1 MREIPEELVARVES
15 GATTL
20 CHAWIVRRGDGVE
33 MGFTD
38 HDRDLAVDGVTCRAG
53 SGWTAGVVESGA
65 GLATG
70 SASVAGALDDDG
82 IAEADIADGLF
93 DGASVALW
101 RVDWARP
108 DLKVRLWVGRLTR
121 IRREGLAF
129 VADLQGPM
137 AALERVVGRTCGRD
151 CDATLGD
158 ARCRVDVSE
167 FPGLA
172 CDRRW
177 ETCVGTFGNGIN
189 FQGFPDIPGDD
200 FLMATPVEGGRNDG
214 GSRR

>member
-1 MREIPEELVARVES
+1 
-15 GATTL
+15 
-20 CHAWIVRRGDGVE
+20 
-33 MGFTD
+33 
-38 HDRDLAVDGVTCRAG
+38 LA
-53 SGWTAGVVESGA
+53 
-65 GLATG
+65 
-70 SASVAGALDDDG
+70 
-82 IAEADIADGLF
+82 
-93 DGASVALW
+93 
-101 RVDWARP
+101 
-108 DLKVRLWVGRLTR
+108 R

-158 ARCRVDVSE
+158 ARCRVDLSE